1 MTKYTLSY
9 PEICT
14 HIQFSNSSQLSD
26 KPNIPELHYLA
37 GNIKQLKEMLS
48 GILIILSQERQQSH

>member
-9 PEICT
+9 PEIRT
-14 HIQFSNSSQLSD
+14 DIQFSNSSQFSD
-26 KPNIPELHYLA
+26 KPNILGFHYFA

-48 GILIILSQERQQSH
+48 RFLIILSQERQ